1 MKKKQQR
8 DCPKLLLFCA
18 YIFLCEIVN
27 VNEKNVKCNDLINV
41 KLKYIMGKGIGTIE
55 ANYY

>member
-1 MKKKQQR
+1 MW
-8 DCPKLLLFCA
+8 FCEPSLTK
-18 YIFLCEIVN
+18 IIPLD
-27 VNEKNVKCNDLINV
+27 EKNVKCNDLINV